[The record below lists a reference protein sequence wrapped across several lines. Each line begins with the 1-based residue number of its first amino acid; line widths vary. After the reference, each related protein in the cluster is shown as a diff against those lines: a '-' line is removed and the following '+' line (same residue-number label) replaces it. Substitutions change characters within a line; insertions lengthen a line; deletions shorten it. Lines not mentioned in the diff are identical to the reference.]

1 MEESDKNTLYTSM
14 KISLKSILSNN
25 QLIYAN
31 GKKRKFWYDQS
42 HLKHI
47 YPSTKR

>member
-31 GKKRKFWYDQS
+31 GKKENSGMIKV
-42 HLKHI
+42 I
-47 YPSTKR
+47 